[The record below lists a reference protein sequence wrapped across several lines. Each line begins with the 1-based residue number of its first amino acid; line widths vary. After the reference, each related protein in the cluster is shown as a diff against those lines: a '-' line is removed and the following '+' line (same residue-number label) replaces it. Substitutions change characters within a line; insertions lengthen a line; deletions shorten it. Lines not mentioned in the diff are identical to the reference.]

1 MKRCGWYLVLIV
13 SMAGLPTMAQTP
25 DAGKAASNDTAAPA
39 AKTATTSAPAKK
51 PEDAQ
56 APKKVW
62 TNDNVGALKGS
73 ISVVGA
79 KPLAHA
85 DEDDAENEQR
95 PDSNPRRGRIQQY
108 RDAIANLRTQIED
121 TDGRIS
127 KLKNFKAQNGSPSG
141 GIDPN
146 KAYDMVPLEEQVK
159 QLEGRKKQLQGK
171 IEELENRARKD
182 GIEPGELR

>member
-1 MKRCGWYLVLIV
+1 MERCGWYVVLIV
-13 SMAGLPTMAQTP
+13 SMAGLPTMAQMP
-25 DAGKAASNDTAAPA
+25 DAGKAASSDKAARA
-39 AKTATTSAPAKK
+39 AETATTSAPVKR
-51 PEDAQ
+51 PGDPQ

-62 TNDNVGALKGS
+62 TNDNVGTLKGS
-73 ISVVGA
+73 VSVVGA
-79 KPLAHA
+79 KPLTHA
-85 DEDDAENEQR
+85 DEDEAENEKR

-108 RDAIANLRTQIED
+108 RDAIANLQTQIED

-171 IEELENRARKD
+171 IEELENQARKE
-182 GIEPGELR
+182 GIEPGQLR